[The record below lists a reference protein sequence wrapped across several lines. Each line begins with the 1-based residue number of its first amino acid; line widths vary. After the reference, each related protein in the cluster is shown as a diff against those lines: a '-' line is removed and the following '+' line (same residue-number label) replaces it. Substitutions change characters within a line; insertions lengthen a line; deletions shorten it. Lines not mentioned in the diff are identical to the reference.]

1 MLRTFATELAIISAV
16 LIVLMSAVFALV
28 QNN

>member
-1 MLRTFATELAIISAV
+1 MLRMFAKELAIVLAV
-16 LIVLMSAVFALV
+16 LIILMSAVFALV